1 MSNVHRQDSKQWM
14 VCRARGCRKVK
25 VKESQGKPPGLV
37 VEDHEWPR
45 GRSFGRVGGAGGR
58 GVEGAC
64 CEGHEVEAKE
74 PTC

>member
-1 MSNVHRQDSKQWM
+1 MSNVHRQASKQGM

-45 GRSFGRVGGAGGR
+45 GRSFSRVGGAGAGA
-58 GVEGAC
+58 GVC

-74 PTC
+74 PTY

>member
-1 MSNVHRQDSKQWM
+1 M
-14 VCRARGCRKVK
+14 
-25 VKESQGKPPGLV
+25 KESQGKPPGLV
-37 VEDHEWPR
+37 VEDHEWLR